1 MLSCDEDSY
10 VPAYE
15 TCHHEI
21 TLLHSLEPCCVITS
35 SRNLRHGSLVPDRV
49 TRLGV
54 VPMRLKERHQPS
66 LSAIECTEKTG
77 P

>member
-10 VPAYE
+10 VPVYE

-21 TLLHSLEPCCVITS
+21 TLLHSLEPCCVIT
-35 SRNLRHGSLVPDRV
+35 SLVPDRV